1 MGLSQKTLLGGAG
14 LAGAGMISALGFAAV
29 RWDRA
34 TSQLVQRLEASV
46 ATAQEGM
53 ALADGQP
60 PSIGV
65 TTASSPGKVDFAT
78 LATLPAPVARFFRF
92 ALRDGQ
98 PMIRSARVEQRG
110 HFRTGDALSKWQ
122 PFAATAHFN
131 AMRPGFVWD
140 AAIQMALM
148 SRICVRDTYIA
159 GAATMQ
165 AKILALMTVVDAADR
180 SELDTAALQRYLAEA
195 VWFPTA
201 LLPAAGVRWQ
211 SIDVRRATASL
222 SDGAATATLT
232 FTFGDQGEISRVH
245 TPGRYRE
252 VNGRYELT
260 PWDARLRDYQE
271 RSGMQVPTTAD
282 VAWQVAGESVPYFK
296 VRVVD
301 IRHAFTG

>member
-34 TSQLVQRLEASV
+34 TSQLVQRLEEAGVQSGDG
-46 ATAQEGM
+46 ARSSDGSPD
-53 ALADGQP
+53 ADTRAVKPAG
-60 PSIGV
+60 
-65 TTASSPGKVDFAT
+65 TVDFAR
-78 LATLPAPVARFFRF
+78 LGSLPAPVARYFRF

-98 PMIRSARVEQRG
+98 PMIRAARVEQRG

-122 PFAATAHFN
+122 PFAATAHYN
-131 AMRPGFVWD
+131 AQRPGFVWD
-140 AAIQMALM
+140 AAIQMALL
-148 SRICVRDTYIA
+148 SRICVRDTYVA

-165 AKILALMTVVDAADR
+165 AKILAIMTVVDAHGR

-201 LLPAAGVRWQ
+201 LLAAAGVRWDA
-211 SIDVRRATASL
+211 IDDRRATATL
-222 SDGAATATLT
+222 TDGAATATLE
-232 FTFGDQGEISRVH
+232 FTFGDHGGIDRIH

-252 VNGRYELT
+252 VNGRYALT
-260 PWDARLRDYQE
+260 PWDAHLRHYQE
-271 RSGMQVPTTAD
+271 RDGMQVPLTAD

-296 VRVVD
+296 ARVAD
-301 IRHAFTG
+301 IRHVMAT

>member
-1 MGLSQKTLLGGAG
+1 MNH
-14 LAGAGMISALGFAAV
+14 AV
-29 RWDRA
+29 LWLTPMDRA

-140 AAIQMALM
+140 GQIAVATAECAPEIRALHVE
-148 SRICVRDTYIA
+148 SGR
-159 GAATMQ
+159 
-165 AKILALMTVVDAADR
+165 R
-180 SELDTAALQRYLAEA
+180 SE
-195 VWFPTA
+195 
-201 LLPAAGVRWQ
+201 
-211 SIDVRRATASL
+211 
-222 SDGAATATLT
+222 
-232 FTFGDQGEISRVH
+232 
-245 TPGRYRE
+245 
-252 VNGRYELT
+252 
-260 PWDARLRDYQE
+260 
-271 RSGMQVPTTAD
+271 
-282 VAWQVAGESVPYFK
+282 
-296 VRVVD
+296 
-301 IRHAFTG
+301 